1 MTHVLCLNCFF
12 QVSPE
17 GGVTVS
23 PDQVIVDGN
32 QSQLE
37 LTCTSEAMLGVVFQW
52 RFGGVLL
59 ANETSETLVLSNIT
73 PSENGGYYECIVA
86 NAAGN
91 GSDNAT
97 VLFSP
102 VITNNPIHQT
112 AVNGSHSIS
121 FNCSAVGYPQPTIH
135 WLKLGGE
142 PLPVSSFISDNGEVS
157 ILSIEAPTFGDEG
170 DYLCSAS
177 AFNISRT
184 SNTATL
190 HSKSKI
196 ILVIIIMPLF
206 LQFLQKGV
214 WRFHQKMKC
223 LPLEIL

>member
-1 MTHVLCLNCFF
+1 MY
-12 QVSPE
+12 
-17 GGVTVS
+17 
-23 PDQVIVDGN
+23 
-32 QSQLE
+32 
-37 LTCTSEAMLGVVFQW
+37 GVVFQW
-52 RFGGVLL
+52 MFGGVPL
-59 ANETSETLVLSNIT
+59 ANETSETLVLSDII
-73 PSENGGYYECIVA
+73 PSENGGHYECIVV

-112 AVNGSHSIS
+112 AVNGSDRIS

-142 PLPVSSFISDNGEVS
+142 PLPVSSFISDNGDMS
-157 ILSIEAPTFGDEG
+157 ILTIQAPTFGDEG
-170 DYLCSAS
+170 DYMCSAL
-177 AFNISRT
+177 ALNISRT

-196 ILVIIIMPLF
+196 TTCGLNVSYAF
-206 LQFLQKGV
+206 LYSFS
-214 WRFHQKMKC
+214 RR
-223 LPLEIL
+223 